1 MPQRWKLVREITP
14 IPREVHVVGPEDT
27 VLDALAVFE
36 AKDIGAV
43 AVTEGTR
50 LVGILS
56 ERDCARK
63 VELKGRRAADTKARE
78 IMTPNVV
85 YVTPDHRIDQC
96 LQIMRKEHL
105 RHLPVIEGDR
115 LVGFLSARDVLHE
128 VIAEEDH
135 LIHDLETERLMMTT
149 YTGTY

>member
-1 MPQRWKLVREITP
+1 MPQKWKTLREIGP
-14 IPREVHVVGPEDT
+14 IPREVVAVSPDET
-27 VLDALAVFE
+27 ALNVLALLD

-43 AVTEGTR
+43 AVVEDQR

-63 VELKGRRAADTKARE
+63 LELKGRRAGDTRVRE
-78 IMTPNVV
+78 IMTSNVI

-96 LQIMRKEHL
+96 MLIMRKEHL
-105 RHLPVIEGDR
+105 RHLPVVEGDR
-115 LVGFLSARDVLHE
+115 LVGFLSIRDVLQE
-128 VIAEEDH
+128 VIAEEEH
-135 LIHDLETERLMMTT
+135 LIHDLEAERLVMTT